1 MERNSDMYLARRSGP
16 RFLRLF
22 IFTLLAVIAWWL
34 LLSPVPFDPQPMSM
48 APNPAGEAPY
58 ISNSRLSAAEL
69 VTTGKGPEGVAF
81 DPDGNLVTGL
91 VDGRLVRV
99 NSAGEI
105 EELGNTE
112 GRPLGLDY
120 DAAGNL
126 IIADAAKG
134 LLKLAPDGRLTVLAD
149 SYEDKKLGFVDD
161 LTIGKD
167 GRIWFSDAS
176 QLFPYGNDSLE
187 LFTALPSGRLFVF
200 DPRDNSLQLVLG
212 DLAFS
217 NGVALAQDESFVLV
231 NETYQARVTRLWLT
245 GDRAGQS
252 DVLIEN
258 LPGFP
263 DNITE
268 APNGDFWIALVAP
281 RSGFTDR
288 LMNSTFL
295 RKVIWRIMQVFPSE
309 LAQPH
314 VWAVR
319 VSNTGEVVDVLDDP
333 SEHLTMMT
341 SVTERDGKLYL
352 GSLIKPYVGVLA
364 LQN

>member
-1 MERNSDMYLARRSGP
+1 MERNSDMYSARRSGP
-16 RFLRLF
+16 RLLRLF
-22 IFTLLAVIAWWL
+22 ILTLLAVIAWWL
-34 LLSPVPFDPQPMSM
+34 LLSPVPFDPHPMSM

-58 ISNSRLSAAEL
+58 ISNSRLSAADL
-69 VTTGKGPEGVAF
+69 LTTGTGPEGVAF
-81 DPDGNLVTGL
+81 DPDGHLVTGL
-91 VDGRLVRV
+91 VDGRLVRLT
-99 NSAGEI
+99 SDGTI
-105 EELGNTE
+105 EDLGNTE

-126 IIADAAKG
+126 IIADASKG
-134 LLKLAPDGRLTVLAD
+134 LLKLAQDGTLSVLAD
-149 SYEDKKLGFVDD
+149 RYDGKTLGFVDD
-161 LTIGKD
+161 LSIGKD

-187 LFTALPSGRLFVF
+187 LFTAFPSGRLFVF
-200 DPRDNSLQLVLG
+200 DPRDNSLQVMLD

-245 GDRAGQS
+245 GERAGQH
-252 DVLIEN
+252 DVLIDN

-288 LMNSTFL
+288 LMNSPFL

-309 LAQPH
+309 LVEPH

-319 VSNTGEVVDVLDDP
+319 VSSSGEVVDVLDDP
-333 SEHLTMMT
+333 TEHLTMMT
-341 SVTERDGKLYL
+341 SVTEKDGKLYL
-352 GSLIKPYVGVLA
+352 GSLVKPYVGVVA